1 MKPNK
6 KITLYI
12 IEDNRLL
19 RDGITSMINEQ
30 SDLKVIGYFNEK
42 EKSLSKIFTH
52 KPNIVLIDLGLRT
65 QNSLEFVKTIKDKFP
80 NIKII
85 VMDLLPVQTDILDF
99 VKAGASGFILKD
111 AMVHEFLKT
120 IRLVAAGEKVLPP
133 HMTGSLFSQIVER
146 AINGKPNDEIMQ
158 AVRMTK
164 REREV
169 IELIADGHS
178 NKEIGQILHL
188 SPYTVKSHV
197 HNILEKM
204 ALHTRVQIAK
214 YAYASKEFNETSD
227 AASLLEDSQD

>member
-1 MKPNK
+1 
-6 KITLYI
+6 
-12 IEDNRLL
+12 
-19 RDGITSMINEQ
+19 
-30 SDLKVIGYFNEK
+30 
-42 EKSLSKIFTH
+42 
-52 KPNIVLIDLGLRT
+52 
-65 QNSLEFVKTIKDKFP
+65 
-80 NIKII
+80 
-85 VMDLLPVQTDILDF
+85 
-99 VKAGASGFILKD
+99 
-111 AMVHEFLKT
+111 
-120 IRLVAAGEKVLPP
+120 
-133 HMTGSLFSQIVER
+133 
-146 AINGKPNDEIMQ
+146 
-158 AVRMTK
+158 MTK